1 MLARELTDEWLP
13 ESADSLVRPQML
25 VRYTSY
31 RICSPRDYAFD
42 QTSVNKY
49 LATIFTPP
57 LLPILLAQG
66 YWVRKR
72 TPRLPDAAGP
82 QAGMVAGAGDPLNL
96 IAVGESTV
104 AGIGARTQEKALTGQ
119 LARALRE
126 QSGRAVNWR
135 VVARSGIN
143 ARRSLTDLVPQLVGF
158 RADVV
163 LIALGVNDSIE
174 FHTARRWAADIDRL
188 IAAVRREVGDALVI
202 LAGVPPLDYF
212 PALPSPL
219 SLALGARSTYLGEA
233 SVDLAKKLK
242 DVVYVPFQIEGKRRT
257 DLFCADGFHPSELG
271 YKEWAE
277 QLGAAFAKFVHQ
289 GQQPAISAPER
300 ESTKTKASN

>member
-1 MLARELTDEWLP
+1 MAFRAGRSKPWGYAP
-13 ESADSLVRPQML
+13 EEGVAQSNEAATRWGEATTAHRWAEPPSECLR
-25 VRYTSY
+25 
-31 RICSPRDYAFD
+31 D

-49 LATIFTPP
+49 LATILTPP

-72 TPRLPDAAGP
+72 TPRLPGAEGP
-82 QAGMVAGAGDPLNL
+82 HTGTVVGAGEPLKL

-104 AGIGARTQEKALTGQ
+104 AGIGARTHEEALTGQ
-119 LARALRE
+119 LARNLSE
-126 QSGRAVNWR
+126 QSGRTVTWK

-143 ARRSLTDLVPQLVGF
+143 ARATLTDLVPQLAGW

-174 FHTARRWAADIDRL
+174 FHTSRRWAADLERL
-188 IAAVRREVGDALVI
+188 IAAVRGEVGDALVI

-219 SLALGARSTYLGEA
+219 SLALGARSAFLGEA
-233 SVDLAKKLK
+233 SVELVTRLK
-242 DVVYVPFQIEGKRRT
+242 GVLYVPFQIEGRGRT

-271 YKEWAE
+271 YKEWAG
-277 QLGAAFAKFVHQ
+277 QLASAFAEFMNEH
-289 GQQPAISAPER
+289 
-300 ESTKTKASN
+300 